1 MDSCR
6 IFTCAERIKDKNG
19 IIIEYV
25 IVNDNGFSMRLSAKA
40 LKSAIMSKQLFV
52 KNLRFTSDNR
62 LIMINNNI
70 KIRNATSD
78 KKIKSITKIPTY
90 ELTSD
95 LYWDKIMT
103 QDVHRIRFKSSR
115 NLSALEAKS
124 KIMGLITER
133 INEHILKVYSIGNDK
148 KDVDLIV
155 ACDGIWGLGRNSY
168 SCFGY
173 DAWTE
178 KKLRHHADI
187 IDVSGVKILTD
198 DISDIFRDITAEE
211 LIVNNVDFTKVKYAY
226 RAFHQVSLLRLNMSN
241 VRFSSAYE
249 MENLF
254 EGAKIGEL
262 NLSGMYIPKVTS
274 LRCMFC
280 LATIG
285 KINLD
290 NIYCVSV
297 TNVEDMFGYSEIS
310 QDILKLDFLANN
322 KIDSVRNMFIEA
334 KIKILDISALNTRRV
349 DTETLDMRN
358 TRNMF
363 KNCNISQVIIGKDF
377 TLFDE
382 IKGQNVI
389 YK

>member
-1 MDSCR
+1 MDHSR
-6 IFTCAERIKDKNG
+6 IFTCTERIKDKNN
-19 IIIEYV
+19 IIVEYV
-25 IVNDNGFSMRLSAKA
+25 IINDNGFSMRLSAQA

-62 LIMINNNI
+62 LIMINKDI
-70 KIRNATSD
+70 KIRSATSD

-90 ELTSD
+90 ELTGEM
-95 LYWDKIMT
+95 YWDKIMT

-115 NLSALEAKS
+115 NLSVLETKS
-124 KIMGLITER
+124 KIMGLVTER
-133 INEHILKVYSIGNDK
+133 INEHILKVYSIGNSK

-155 ACDGIWGLGRNSY
+155 FCDGIWGLGRNSY

-173 DAWTE
+173 DPWVE
-178 KKLRHHADI
+178 KKLRNHADI
-187 IDVSGVKILTD
+187 IDISGVKIITD

-211 LIVNNVDFTKVKYAY
+211 LILNNVDFTKVKYAY

-280 LATIG
+280 LTTIG

-322 KIDSVRNMFIEA
+322 KIDSVRNMFIDA
-334 KIKILDISALNTRRV
+334 KIKTLDISALNTRSV
-349 DTETLDMRN
+349 DMDTIDLRN

-363 KNCNISQVIIGKDF
+363 RNAKISQVIIGKDF